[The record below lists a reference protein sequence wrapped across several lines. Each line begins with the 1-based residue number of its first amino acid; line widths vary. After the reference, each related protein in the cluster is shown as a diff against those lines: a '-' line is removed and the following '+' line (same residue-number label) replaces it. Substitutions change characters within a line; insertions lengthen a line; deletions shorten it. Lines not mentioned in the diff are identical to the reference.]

1 MQFVPLKKHRLA
13 GFGFVLTVMLL
24 GTMLYSWSFIPQASA
39 CIKPILAKVWVNSA
53 AKEKDLVRLKID
65 YNCGEKPIKS
75 YDPLSASL
83 WIVRGFMK
91 CGRAECIW
99 GRAKGTMINSSEMH
113 VTFSSFSMVRDIK
126 LFYEGGLLRVDVVNN
141 YRDKRRKP
149 TKQSYY
155 LHPEQ

>member
-1 MQFVPLKKHRLA
+1 MKLVPSKSQILISLGSLICA
-13 GFGFVLTVMLL
+13 IIISFGNSSSAL
-24 GTMLYSWSFIPQASA
+24 A
-39 CIKPILAKVWVNSA
+39 CIKPSLAQIWVNSA

-99 GRAKGTMINSSEMH
+99 GRAKGRMKGSAEMD
-113 VTFSSFSMVRDIK
+113 VTFSSFSVVRELKI
-126 LFYEGGLLRVDVVNN
+126 FYEGGLLRVEVLNN
-141 YRDKRRKP
+141 YRDTRRKP
-149 TKQSYY
+149 TMQSYY

>member
-1 MQFVPLKKHRLA
+1 MKLIPSKSQLLISLSF
-13 GFGFVLTVMLL
+13 LL
-24 GTMLYSWSFIPQASA
+24 GTVIISFSNSPSALA
-39 CIKPILAKVWVNSA
+39 CIKPSLAQVWVNSA

-99 GRAKGTMINSSEMH
+99 GRAKGRTKSSAEMH
-113 VTFSSFSMVRDIK
+113 VTFSSFSVVRELKI
-126 LFYEGGLLRVDVVNN
+126 FYEGGLLRVDVLNN
-141 YRDKRRKP
+141 YRDTRRKP
-149 TKQSYY
+149 KTQSYY

>member
-1 MQFVPLKKHRLA
+1 MKTHTFYYVGLSAVFTTLFLIGPNGPH
-13 GFGFVLTVMLL
+13 
-24 GTMLYSWSFIPQASA
+24 IPTASA
-39 CIKPILAKVWVNSA
+39 CIKPSLATIWVNSD

-99 GRAKGTMINSSEMH
+99 GRAKGTMINSNEMH
-113 VTFSSFSMVRDIK
+113 VTFSSFSYVRELKI
-126 LFYEGGLLRVDVVNN
+126 FIESGLLRVEVQNN
-141 YRDKRRKP
+141 YRDTRRQP
-149 TKQSYY
+149 TKQSFY
-155 LHPEQ
+155 LHPKQ

>member
-1 MQFVPLKKHRLA
+1 MKIIPCQSLAFVFLSVYFIL
-13 GFGFVLTVMLL
+13 FGV
-24 GTMLYSWSFIPQASA
+24 SARIPSIAPAFA
-39 CIKPILAKVWVNSA
+39 CIKPSLAKVWVNSD

-99 GRAKGTMINSSEMH
+99 GRAKGTMLNSSEMH
-113 VTFSSFSMVRDIK
+113 VTFSSFSVVRELKI
-126 LFYEGGLLRVDVVNN
+126 FTEPGLLRVEVINN
-141 YRDKRRKP
+141 YRDTRRKA
-149 TKQSYY
+149 TKHSYY
-155 LHPEQ
+155 LHPEL

>member
-1 MQFVPLKKHRLA
+1 MKFVPCQSLA
-13 GFGFVLTVMLL
+13 FLIVSMSLVIFGLS
-24 GTMLYSWSFIPQASA
+24 GGPISPAAA
-39 CIKPILAKVWVNSA
+39 CVKPSLAKVWVNSD

-99 GRAKGTMINSSEMH
+99 GRAKGTMLSSSEMH
-113 VTFSSFSMVRDIK
+113 VTFSSFSVVRELKI
-126 LFYEGGLLRVDVVNN
+126 FIESGLLRAEVLNK
-141 YRDKRRKP
+141 YRDTRRKP
-149 TKQSYY
+149 TKESFY
-155 LHPEQ
+155 LHPEL